1 MKIRELVQT
10 YKLINDPNAPPWS
23 VKFVGAILVVA
34 LLAGGFAFVLWQG
47 SHETPSSS
55 ALMSSTKSNADGTRT
70 DYVGYAPGADAASV
84 NAAALSQMMES
95 WRAQHP
101 GAQIVSEEPS
111 ALPGGIVTGYT
122 ITYRAS

>member
-34 LLAGGFAFVLWQG
+34 LLAGGFAFVLWSG
-47 SHETPSSS
+47 SHDAPSSS
-55 ALMSSTKSNADGTRT
+55 ALMSTTQANADGSRT
-70 DYVGYAPGADAASV
+70 DYVGYAPGAGADAVDAAK
-84 NAAALSQMMES
+84 LSAMMES

-101 GAQIVSEEPS
+101 GAQILHEEPN
-111 ALPGGIVTGYT
+111 ALPGGLITGYT